1 MARMQDSPGK
11 SRPVQTQVN
20 GEQQHKG
27 RSGPRRLRCILITA
41 ATLDLWRAGAKD
53 FSKLLNLHRQ
63 PLPTNNRSCSC
74 VDGLG
79 SEVQWWASCAALN
92 VPRIENRAEK
102 PLRASIPKTTFSK
115 FNVRMRRR
123 IATEVMEERG
133 FFSGVLYEV
142 GQRTVFRLRRSTA
155 PWC

>member
-1 MARMQDSPGK
+1 
-11 SRPVQTQVN
+11 
-20 GEQQHKG
+20 
-27 RSGPRRLRCILITA
+27 
-41 ATLDLWRAGAKD
+41 
-53 FSKLLNLHRQ
+53 
-63 PLPTNNRSCSC
+63 
-74 VDGLG
+74 
-79 SEVQWWASCAALN
+79 
-92 VPRIENRAEK
+92 
-102 PLRASIPKTTFSK
+102 LRASIPKTTFSK